1 MTPSP
6 RDGADVGNRSWL
18 VDEDDAQERLDRM
31 LSERFPDWSRSRL
44 QEWIAAGQILVDGKV
59 RKPSH
64 KLLGGERLEV
74 LEWPVAVLAP
84 SHVTPQDI
92 PLSVVYQ
99 DDWIA
104 VIDKPAGLTVHPGTG
119 CPDGTLANALAFHFK
134 ELSGV
139 NGPLRP
145 GIVHRLDRDT
155 SGLLVVAL
163 RDEAHRHLAAQ
174 LADKSLGRT
183 YHALTWGQV
192 EEERIDGPI
201 GRHPTDRVRM
211 AVLKGGRAAATKVKA
226 LRQGAPVSLVECRLE
241 TGRTHQIRVHLAW
254 RGHPVVGDPV
264 YGGATEKLSAIAP
277 MEKAKA
283 RSILACLNRQGLHAR
298 ELRLIHPGTG
308 KEMRFES
315 PWPADFAA
323 AVAEAFP
330 GGVALA

>member
-1 MTPSP
+1 MTNPVQ
-6 RDGADVGNRSWL
+6 AWTV
-18 VDEDDAQERLDRM
+18 EDDAEDRLDKV
-31 LSERFPDWSRSRL
+31 LAERFPEWSRSRI
-44 QEWIAAGQILVDGKV
+44 QEWVSAGQVLVDGKV

-64 KLLGGERLEV
+64 RLLGGERMEV
-74 LEWPVAVLAP
+74 LEWPAVVEVAG
-84 SHVTPQDI
+84 HVVPQDI
-92 PLSVVYQ
+92 PLSVVYE
-99 DDWIA
+99 DAWIA
-104 VIDKPAGLTVHPGTG
+104 VIDKQAGLTVHPGAG
-119 CPDGTLANALAFHFK
+119 CPDGTLANALAFRFK

-139 NGPLRP
+139 NGPHRP

-163 RDEAHRHLAAQ
+163 CDEAHRHLAAQ

-183 YHALTWGQV
+183 YHALAWGEV
-192 EEERIDGPI
+192 EEERIEAPI

-211 AVLKGGRAAATKVKA
+211 AVVKGGRAAATRMKS

-241 TGRTHQIRVHLAW
+241 TGRTHQIRVHLAY

-264 YGGATEKLSAIAP
+264 YGGAQERLAAVAP

-283 RSILACLNRQGLHAR
+283 RQILSNLRRQGLHAK

-308 KEMRFES
+308 EEMRFES

-330 GGVALA
+330 QGQDLS